1 METGPRIYIPAKT
14 HPHLGN
20 CLVTIQVVTPS
31 KAKPANESA
40 FDKNQ
45 LAF

>member
-1 METGPRIYIPAKT
+1 MEIGPRIYIPAKT

-20 CLVTIQVVTPS
+20 CLVTIQVAPPS
-31 KAKPANESA
+31 KAKPANESV
-40 FDKNQ
+40 FDKSQ